1 MIRDVQTTP
10 LRFLAT
16 FFALTGVFALVA
28 RASWVMDELRR
39 PLGVAIAT
47 LTEALLAPFGVVARK
62 ANTIVFDGF
71 AVAVVDVCDGVQPTY
86 IYVAAVLAFPAR
98 WRERLGGVAVGA
110 LLLFAA
116 NLVRVA
122 SLLVLGAHWP
132 AVYERVHLYVWQLA
146 LVLLAMGVWI
156 FWVERVVS
164 TPAVG
169 ANPE

>member
-10 LRFLAT
+10 VRFLAT
-16 FFALTGVFALVA
+16 FFALTGLFALIA
-28 RASWVMDELRR
+28 RASWVMDEVRR
-39 PLGVAIAT
+39 PLSVAIAT

-71 AVAVVDVCDGVQPTY
+71 AVAVVDACDGVQPTY
-86 IYVAAVLAFPAR
+86 IYVAAVLAFPAL
-98 WRERLGGVAVGA
+98 WRERLVGVAAGG
-110 LLLFAA
+110 LLVFVA

-132 AVYERVHLYVWQLA
+132 AAFDRVHLYVWQLA

-156 FWVERVVS
+156 FWVERIVS
-164 TPAVG
+164 VPAVD
-169 ANPE
+169 ATPE